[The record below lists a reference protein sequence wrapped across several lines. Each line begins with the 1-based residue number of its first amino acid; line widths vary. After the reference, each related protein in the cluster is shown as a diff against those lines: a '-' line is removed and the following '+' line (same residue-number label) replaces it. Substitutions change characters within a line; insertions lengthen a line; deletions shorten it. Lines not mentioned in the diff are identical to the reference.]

1 LPSDTPESI
10 RRDISIIQRE
20 LPLDIVEFVILT
32 PLPGCEDHK
41 VLWRK
46 GVDMDPDLNKYDL
59 EHVVADHPNM
69 TRAEWQAVY
78 NEAWSLYYS
87 RAHVET
93 LLRRAA
99 ASGIPM
105 MSFVKVLVP
114 FITMVPLENVHPLQA
129 GLFRLKHPDERRPEL
144 PREPALAFYPRFA
157 WNFVVKHVK
166 LIGIVWW
173 ILAIK
178 WRIERD
184 PNRLAYTDRA
194 LTPVHDDD
202 GEATLDL
209 LTKTSGV
216 REALDH
222 QKKVAQLT
230 GAAVA

>member
-1 LPSDTPESI
+1 
-10 RRDISIIQRE
+10 
-20 LPLDIVEFVILT
+20 
-32 PLPGCEDHK
+32 
-41 VLWRK
+41 
-46 GVDMDPDLNKYDL
+46 
-59 EHVVADHPNM
+59 M
-69 TRAEWQAVY
+69 T
-78 NEAWSLYYS
+78 
-87 RAHVET
+87 
-93 LLRRAA
+93 
-99 ASGIPM
+99 
-105 MSFVKVLVP
+105 
-114 FITMVPLENVHPLQA
+114 
-129 GLFRLKHPDERRPEL
+129 
-144 PREPALAFYPRFA
+144 FYPRFA

-202 GEATLDL
+202 EEATLDL

-230 GAAVA
+230 GAAVARLPGALDALDAIATGWAGSCSCSCSR